1 MPDPAGYEFVRSL
14 GVGSM
19 GPVYLARQVAR
30 NREVAVK
37 RILGAW
43 NGEPQELERFQR
55 EARVLARLNHPNIV
69 GIDEVIVEAND
80 LFLVT
85 DYVRGASLRQLMSRA
100 GVTRAQALRTLADM
114 ARALTYAAG
123 RSILHGDLK
132 PGNVF
137 ITQSGVGKVGDFG
150 LVKMLSGSDSLISST
165 GAILGTPAYI
175 SPEHAAGR
183 SDIGPRADIYSMAVM
198 AYELL
203 VGQLPYPSVQGNVGA
218 TIDAHISAPV
228 PRPSTSVPGFPSSVE
243 QVLMNA
249 LAKEPSQ
256 RPATADDFWR
266 QLSSAADAAWPGWAS
281 EDEIPPRPEAA
292 PGSESTDATDLAES
306 SSVAPAPATPS
317 PPAATA
323 VELPLTFEPTPAAES
338 AVGNSAPVV
347 VAAPTVDA
355 AAEVDVAPA
364 VDAIPVGDEATVSD
378 ETPVVDATAVVDA
391 RSLVEPP
398 AHPPQPPPLLAPL
411 ESSGLAETDDLPG
424 RREREVWPLGLAL
437 FVAVIAAAGIV
448 AYFPLHLFRN
458 GATLHVKSIS
468 AAVTP
473 ASGHCPS
480 ARYVFIASVMTNGQG
495 GPLTYEWAKPDQR
508 VTDVKSASIP
518 DGETNATAT
527 LEFTFQGQGSTSG
540 DAVLH
545 ILTPNDV
552 KSAPV
557 HIAYQCP

>member
-1 MPDPAGYEFVRSL
+1 
-14 GVGSM
+14 M
-19 GPVYLARQVAR
+19 GPVYLARQIAHNRDVAI
-30 NREVAVK
+30 K

-85 DYVRGASLRQLMSRA
+85 DYVRGSSLRQLMSRG

-137 ITQSGVGKVGDFG
+137 VTQSGVGKIGDFG
-150 LVKMLSGSDSLISST
+150 LVKMLSGSDSLVSSN

-183 SDIGPRADIYSMAVM
+183 TDIGPRADIYSMAVM

-218 TIDAHISAPV
+218 TLDAHISAPV
-228 PRPSTSVPGFPSSVE
+228 PRPSTIAPGFPSSVE
-243 QVLMNA
+243 QVLMSA

-256 RPATADDFWR
+256 RPATADDFWM
-266 QLSSAADAAWPGWAS
+266 QLSSAADAAWPGWAT
-281 EDEIPPRPEAA
+281 EDDVPSPPEAA
-292 PGSESTDATDLAES
+292 PGSQPTAAADLPESFPIAA
-306 SSVAPAPATPS
+306 APPTPS
-317 PPAATA
+317 PPAAAA
-323 VELPLTFEPTPAAES
+323 VELPLTFEPAPPDES
-338 AVGNSAPVV
+338 AVGNPAPVV
-347 VAAPTVDA
+347 EAPPTVDA
-355 AAEVDVAPA
+355 TTEVEAPSAVVAAAAADSAPVDAPEVDVAPA
-364 VDAIPVGDEATVSD
+364 IDATPMVDAEPVADAGSAANSL
-378 ETPVVDATAVVDA
+378 PVP
-391 RSLVEPP
+391 EPP
-398 AHPPQPPPLLAPL
+398 AQPPRLPPLLAPVDN
-411 ESSGLAETDDLPG
+411 SGLTETDDLPT
-424 RREREVWPLGLAL
+424 RRERQVWPLAVAL
-437 FVAVIAAAGIV
+437 FVGVVAAAALI

-458 GATLHVKSIS
+458 GAALRVNSIS

-480 ARYVFIASVMTNGQG
+480 ARYVFTASVMTNGQG

-540 DAVLH
+540 DAILH

-557 HIAYQCP
+557 HIVYECP

>member
-132 PGNVF
+132 RGNVF

-228 PRPSTSVPGFPSSVE
+228 PRPSTSVPRFPSSVE

-256 RPATADDFWR
+256 RPATADDFCT
-266 QLSSAADAAWPGWAS
+266 QPSSAADAAWPGWAS
-281 EDEIPPRPEAA
+281 EDEVPSRSEAA
-292 PGSESTDATDLAES
+292 PGSESTHATDLAES
-306 SSVAPAPATPS
+306 SPVAPAPPAPS
-317 PPAATA
+317 PPATTS
-323 VELPLTFEPTPAAES
+323 VELPLTFEPTRAAES
-338 AVGNSAPVV
+338 AVAVQSAPVV
-347 VAAPTVDA
+347 EAAMVDPASVVDPKPVVDA
-355 AAEVDVAPA
+355 APVIDAAPA
-364 VDAIPVGDEATVSD
+364 VDAASAG
-378 ETPVVDATAVVDA
+378 
-391 RSLVEPP
+391 
-398 AHPPQPPPLLAPL
+398 
-411 ESSGLAETDDLPG
+411 G
-424 RREREVWPLGLAL
+424 
-437 FVAVIAAAGIV
+437 AAARRAV
-448 AYFPLHLFRN
+448 AHQ
-458 GATLHVKSIS
+458 A
-468 AAVTP
+468 
-473 ASGHCPS
+473 
-480 ARYVFIASVMTNGQG
+480 
-495 GPLTYEWAKPDQR
+495 
-508 VTDVKSASIP
+508 
-518 DGETNATAT
+518 
-527 LEFTFQGQGSTSG
+527 
-540 DAVLH
+540 
-545 ILTPNDV
+545 
-552 KSAPV
+552 
-557 HIAYQCP
+557 